1 MPINLYDIYRKVY
14 FRYHKAKEK
23 SIYTQIFAN
32 SMHDAAKAILEKP
45 TIKSVKGFEKIE
57 SIYLICPGV
66 RSGTK
71 AIAFEFYAAIR
82 SKNFY
87 VKEHVPLNTHRNGKI
102 VTKGWIYFF
111 KSSDKPGQVKIGY
124 TTQDVYLRMAQIR
137 NREQL
142 SDLGMHFYVSTNKTS
157 ELEDAIHSALKTDQV
172 SGRVEKNK
180 SKEWF
185 YIKGDPLVNAL
196 FSMAQQCD
204 ATVKVEWASPHYKK
218 LIATKFIYS

>member
-1 MPINLYDIYRKVY
+1 
-14 FRYHKAKEK
+14 
-23 SIYTQIFAN
+23 
-32 SMHDAAKAILEKP
+32 
-45 TIKSVKGFEKIE
+45 
-57 SIYLICPGV
+57 
-66 RSGTK
+66 
-71 AIAFEFYAAIR
+71 
-82 SKNFY
+82 
-87 VKEHVPLNTHRNGKI
+87 
-102 VTKGWIYFF
+102 
-111 KSSDKPGQVKIGY
+111 
-124 TTQDVYLRMAQIR
+124 MAQIR

-142 SDLGMHFYVSTNKTS
+142 SELGMHFYVSTNKTS
-157 ELEDAIHSALKTDQV
+157 ELEDAIHSALKTAQV

>member
-1 MPINLYDIYRKVY
+1 MSINLYEIYRKVY

-23 SIYTQIFAN
+23 SVYTQIFAN

-45 TIKSVKGFEKIE
+45 TIKSVKDFEKIE

-66 RSGTK
+66 RLGSK
-71 AIAFEFYAAIR
+71 PIVFEFFAAIR
-82 SKNFY
+82 SKNYY
-87 VKEHVPLNTHRNGKI
+87 VEGPHLNTHRNGKI
-102 VTKGWIYFF
+102 FTNGLIYFF
-111 KSSDKPGQVKIGY
+111 KSADKPGQVKIGF
-124 TTQDVYLRMAQIR
+124 TTQDVYLRMKQIR

-157 ELEDAIHSALKTDQV
+157 ELEDAIHTELKPAQV
-172 SGRVEKNK
+172 SGRVEKIK

-218 LIATKFIYS
+218 LLATKFICS

>member
-1 MPINLYDIYRKVY
+1 MMPINLYDIYRKVY
-14 FRYHKAKEK
+14 FRCHKAAKK
-23 SIYTQIFAN
+23 SVYTQIFAN

-45 TIKSVKGFEKIE
+45 TIKSVKDFEKIE

-66 RSGTK
+66 RSGSTP
-71 AIAFEFYAAIR
+71 IAFEFYAALR
-82 SKNFY
+82 SKNYY
-87 VKEHVPLNTHRNGKI
+87 VVGPHLNTHRNGKI
-102 VTKGWIYFF
+102 VTNGWIYFL
-111 KSSDKPGQVKIGY
+111 KSADKPGQVKIGF

-142 SDLGMHFYVSTNKTS
+142 SDLVMHFYVSTNKTS
-157 ELEDAIHSALKTDQV
+157 ELEDAIHSALKTAQV

-218 LIATKFIYS
+218 LLATKFICS